1 MAAAAA
7 DTAADINSIPETD
20 LDKSQACVIFVWRKR
35 TSMEGPLGPFVFIKT
50 MSVRNILDEILPEL
64 LNENSLE
71 LIELNVPAEHR
82 IEIFVDG
89 ESNVSIEQCAAL
101 MRELRGRTAEAL
113 DPYQIT
119 ISSPGLDK
127 PLRHPLQFKKALN
140 KSIEVLMNNGEK
152 HQGVLTDYAQ
162 DNLKLNLFRP
172 SKSKSGAKPPLS
184 ETTLDLPVSEIKKVL
199 KLIFFS

>member
-1 MAAAAA
+1 
-7 DTAADINSIPETD
+7 
-20 LDKSQACVIFVWRKR
+20 
-35 TSMEGPLGPFVFIKT
+35 MEGPSGPFVIIKT

-101 MRELRGRTAEAL
+101 MRELRGRTADAL
-113 DPYQIT
+113 DSFQIT

-162 DNLKLNLFRP
+162 DLLKINLFRP

-184 ETTLDLPVSEIKKVL
+184 ETTLELPISEIKKVR